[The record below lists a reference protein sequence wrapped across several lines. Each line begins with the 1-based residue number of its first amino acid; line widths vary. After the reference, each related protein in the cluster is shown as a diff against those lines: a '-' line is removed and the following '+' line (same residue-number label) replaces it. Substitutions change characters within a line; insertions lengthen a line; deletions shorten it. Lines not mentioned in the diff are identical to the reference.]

1 MSGEKTGLHFDLEWR
16 ITLFTVV
23 MVPLMF
29 SLGLWQL
36 QRADDQARVDQGSG
50 KVVRLDQVHHG
61 LGVCDLGE

>member
-36 QRADDQARVDQGSG
+36 QRADEKAALASSFEERQQAVASP
-50 KVVRLDQVHHG
+50 
-61 LGVCDLGE
+61 CF

>member
-36 QRADDQARVDQGSG
+36 QRECACA
-50 KVVRLDQVHHG
+50 
-61 LGVCDLGE
+61 GER